1 MRKGGKAGPNLYGII
16 GRTAGSAEFRYSK
29 ALKAAGA
36 GGLVW
41 DEVELAAFIL
51 NPSAYLKAVLDDK
64 KARSKMA
71 YKLKKGGSDVAAY
84 LKSMSE

>member
-1 MRKGGKAGPNLYGII
+1 M
-16 GRTAGSAEFRYSK
+16 
-29 ALKAAGA
+29 KAAGA

-41 DEVELAAFIL
+41 NEAELAAFVM
-51 NPSAYLKAVLDDK
+51 NPSAYLKEALEDK